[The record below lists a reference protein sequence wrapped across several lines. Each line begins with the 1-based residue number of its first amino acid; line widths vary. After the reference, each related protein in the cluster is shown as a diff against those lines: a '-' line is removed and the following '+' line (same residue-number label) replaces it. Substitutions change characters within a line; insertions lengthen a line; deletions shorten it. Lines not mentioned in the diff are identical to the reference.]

1 MSFHQKTT
9 KYAVVVFNNGRL
21 VQNLVEREIDFWGFI
36 MATFQI
42 TIDDHVKKEADKL
55 FFSLGLDTD
64 TAINIFLKASIENE
78 GLPFPVK
85 HNKYSKD
92 FMEAIK
98 DCQEMENLHGPF
110 DSAEEAVASML
121 ED

>member
-1 MSFHQKTT
+1 
-9 KYAVVVFNNGRL
+9 
-21 VQNLVEREIDFWGFI
+21 